1 MLSLNP
7 WTIFWTVFN
16 VLVLFLALKKFL
28 FRPVLDVIEKRNS
41 MIKQQLDEVNNA
53 RLQAEAMKK
62 EYEQQLETAHGQAAE
77 IITAA
82 RERAEEEHDQVITQ
96 ARKESQKMLE
106 QAKADIKYEQ
116 EKAKQELKSQVADI
130 AMLAARK
137 IIKTGEMHDTGS
149 NQ

>member
-7 WTIFWTVFN
+7 WTLFWTVFN
-16 VLVLFLALKKFL
+16 VLVVFLAVKKFL
-28 FRPVLDVIEKRNS
+28 CKPVLGVIEKRNS
-41 MIKQQLDEVNNA
+41 MIKQQFDEANNA
-53 RLQAEAMKK
+53 KLQAEEMKK
-62 EYEQQLETAHGQAAE
+62 EYEQQLETAHEQAAE

-82 RERAEEEHDQVITQ
+82 RARAEEEHNQVIAQ
-96 ARKESQKMLE
+96 AKKESQKMLE
-106 QAKADIKYEQ
+106 QAKSDIKYEQ
-116 EKAKQELKSQVADI
+116 EKAKQELQSQVADI